1 MARRSKVLAILL
13 FPIAAPMLIV
23 GWSLYFF
30 GSRNRIEKAARLT
43 EKKKCTNLN
52 FEAHRK
58 TSSIF

>member
-13 FPIAAPMLIV
+13 FPIVAPMLLV

-30 GSRNRIEKAARLT
+30 GSSNRIKKAAKLT
-43 EKKKCTNLN
+43 EKKCTNLN